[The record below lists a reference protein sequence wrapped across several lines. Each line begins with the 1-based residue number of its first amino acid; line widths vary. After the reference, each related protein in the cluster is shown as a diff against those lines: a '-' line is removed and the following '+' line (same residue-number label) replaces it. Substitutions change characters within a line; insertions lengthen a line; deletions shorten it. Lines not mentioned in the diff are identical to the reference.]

1 MEVAVNW
8 KMLFVAFALACSPNM
23 RSRAQDAAAGGQVTK
38 PAAMAANADP
48 DWEVATVRPSDP
60 NDTRGQ
66 HFRPAGR
73 HELMLDTTVEEFLLL
88 GYSVQKS
95 QVAGLPEWAKTQKWD
110 VDGVATLEGQ
120 PNWPQLQ
127 VLVRKIL
134 AERFGL
140 KFHHEQHKLA
150 VYALTVAKGGPKMTL
165 NTSDPSGLLNQ
176 QNDGSNGRDVEK
188 LKNTSMQELAEIL
201 QWRVGRPVIDR
212 TGLNGRY
219 DFNLQWTT
227 DEAQLTAPNAP
238 PGIFTAIQE
247 QIGLKLQPVKA
258 PADVLVVDKVV
269 RPGAN

>member
-1 MEVAVNW
+1 MKRWIWIAAAAVL
-8 KMLFVAFALACSPNM
+8 MAASSGAVC
-23 RSRAQDAAAGGQVTK
+23 AQDAAKQTAKPQV
-38 PAAMAANADP
+38 MAKDADP

-60 NDTRGQ
+60 NDRAGQ

-73 HELMLDTTVEEFLLL
+73 RERMLDTTVEEFLLL
-88 GYSVQKS
+88 GYSLQKS
-95 QVAGLPEWAKTQKWD
+95 QLAGLPEWAKTQKWD
-110 VDGVATLEGQ
+110 VDGVTSLEGQ
-120 PNWPQLQ
+120 PNWPQVQ

-134 AERFGL
+134 AERFGV
-140 KFHHEQHKLA
+140 KIHHEKRKLA
-150 VYALTVAKGGPKMTL
+150 VYALSVGKGGPKMTP
-165 NTSDPSGLLNQ
+165 NTTDPSGLLNQ

-212 TGLNGRY
+212 TGLKGRY
-219 DFNLQWTT
+219 DFNLEWTT

-247 QIGLKLQPVKA
+247 QIGLKLRPMKA
-258 PADVLVVDKVV
+258 PADVLVVDKVE